1 MSKRRSGAGKFLLG
15 AGIGVGLGMLLSKKS
30 GAENRKDLKKKIDDL
45 IEKVKNIDSEEVKNN
60 IQKKIDEIMVE
71 LKDMDKEKALKIA
84 KKKAEQI
91 KLKTEELVEYTM
103 DKGPIILEKSAAKV
117 RETAILVTKDILKR
131 LEQEEK

>member
-30 GAENRKDLKKKIDDL
+30 GAENRKALKNKVDDL

-60 IQKKIDEIMVE
+60 IQKRIDEIMFE
-71 LKDMDKEKALKIA
+71 LKGMDKEKALKIA

-91 KLKTEELVEYTM
+91 KIKAEELVEYAM
-103 DKGPIILEKSAAKV
+103 DKAPSVLEKSASKV
-117 RETAILVTKDILKR
+117 KETAILVTKDILKK